1 MSIIDQGF
9 DQVALINAL
18 GGSVKQVGGSNN
30 GGVLLDASDFG
41 GAPSATTGVD
51 VTLPGYQY
59 AFDATVM
66 DGGSSE
72 PGNLSSILLGSPT
85 DLTFT
90 LPGAGGPDGTLGDGS
105 LQLLA
110 GGMLTLSLGA
120 SVFAPVGE
128 TADIFLFTDT
138 AGGGSIDIEL
148 LLGSTVVD
156 SITVNLPGAIA
167 GSGQGGVLLDVL
179 DGLEYEAIRLVASQT
194 STSVE
199 IDAVAVAGATVPEP
213 AAFALVALGLL
224 ALLALRTGASDGARA
239 SPGTPV
245 RPLRT

>member
-18 GGSVKQVGGSNN
+18 GGSVKQVGGGNN
-30 GGVLLDASDFG
+30 GGVLLDAGDFV
-41 GAPSATTGVD
+41 GAPSATTGLD

-66 DGGSSE
+66 DGGSTE
-72 PGNLSSILLGSPT
+72 PGNLSSILLGPPT

-105 LQLLA
+105 LQLLG
-110 GGMLTLSLGA
+110 GGMLTLGLGS
-120 SVFAPVGE
+120 SVFAPAGQ

-138 AGGGSIDIEL
+138 AGGGSIAVEL
-148 LLGSTVVD
+148 LLGGTVVD
-156 SITVNLPGAIA
+156 SIALDLPGAAA
-167 GSGQGGVLLDVL
+167 GSGRGGVLLDVL

-199 IDAVAVAGATVPEP
+199 IDAVAVAVAVVAEP
-213 AAFALVALGLL
+213 AAFTLVVLGLL
-224 ALLALRTGASDGARA
+224 ALLALRSRA
-239 SPGTPV
+239 QERAPGP
-245 RPLRT
+245 RA